1 MTKLKKYI
9 IPLSFFTTL
18 SLCSSDNILSNSKNK
33 ILDYN
38 SQKAI
43 EDASKLKNDW
53 VSPITYKYTYNK
65 NENYTTKN
73 SSINI
78 SQPIFKSGGIYY
90 AIKYA
95 SSIKESSQIS
105 IENQRKELIKQTV
118 NTLFQI
124 NKININIEK
133 QKLLIE
139 NAIIDIDRKK
149 EQVLNGIIDT
159 SFLDNAILDKN
170 SKQNSLIDLE
180 YQKDVLIHNLS
191 TLSDKTYD
199 KFELPVLELVDKNE
213 FLNKNIYTKKLK
225 YDIDTS
231 YWMKNMVTSSYLPT
245 VNFTGNY
252 SKYHDTDNNPALD
265 EDWNYNV
272 GFNISIPLD
281 IRYSNSIESSKISYL
296 IEKANLEDKKQ
307 SELVI
312 YKNSL
317 SKIKSIDDKMKIT
330 DENIKLYDSLLE
342 QLIEQQEVGMK
353 TESDVMTMV
362 NSKKIKL
369 LDKKTLYF
377 DKQIELLEIYARVAN
392 E

>member
-1 MTKLKKYI
+1 MIKFKYI
-9 IPLSFFTTL
+9 ITFPLL
-18 SLCSSDNILSNSKNK
+18 VAINLNSSEDILSNSKNK

-38 SQKAI
+38 YQKSI
-43 EDASKLKNDW
+43 EDSEKLRNDW
-53 VSPITYKYTYNK
+53 VNPITYRYTYNK
-65 NENYTTKN
+65 NENYTTTK

-95 SSIKESSQIS
+95 SSVKNLSEIS

-118 NTLFQI
+118 NILFQI

-139 NAIIDIDRKK
+139 NSKIDIDRKK

-170 SKQNSLIDLE
+170 IKQNSLIDLE
-180 YQKDVLIHNLS
+180 YQKELLVHNLS

-199 KFELPVLELVDKNE
+199 KFELPVLELLDKDE
-213 FLNKNIYTKKLK
+213 FLETNIYTKELQ
-225 YDIDTS
+225 YDIDKS
-231 YWMKNMVTSSYLPT
+231 YWMKNMVISNYLPT
-245 VNFTGNY
+245 VNFTADY
-252 SKYHDTDNNPALD
+252 SKYHNIDNNPALD
-265 EDWNYNV
+265 EDWNYNI
-272 GFNISIPLD
+272 GFNISMPLD
-281 IRYSNSIESSKISYL
+281 IRYSNSIQSAKISYL
-296 IEKANLEDKKQ
+296 IEKTNLEDKKQ

-312 YKNSL
+312 YKNAL
-317 SKIKSIDDKMKIT
+317 SKIDSIDKKIKIT
-330 DENIKLYDSLLE
+330 EDNIKLYDSLLE

-353 TESDVMTMV
+353 TQADVMTMV
-362 NSKKIKL
+362 NSKQIKL
-369 LDKKTLYF
+369 LDMKTLYF
-377 DKQIELLEIYARVAN
+377 DKQIELLEIYARVEN